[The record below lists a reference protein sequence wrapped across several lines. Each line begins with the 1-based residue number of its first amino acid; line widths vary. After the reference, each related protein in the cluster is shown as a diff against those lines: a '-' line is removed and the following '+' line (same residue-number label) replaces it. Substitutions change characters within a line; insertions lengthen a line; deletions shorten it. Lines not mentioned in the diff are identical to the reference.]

1 MLIIKIVKY
10 IIRNIVL
17 IIRTLFCKLSNFIIF
32 DNIIRSINTVSVI
45 NNFFVFMYLILIS
58 DLYAIIM
65 VIKIYINDCLYG
77 KSFGNQY
84 LTLFCRNCNYYI
96 PGVSID
102 IEKTRNTL
110 ITTERGNAD
119 MFYFLLIC
127 SIFILACSL
136 FSITRTIRN
145 INKQIKEKRKIRV
158 SLSNRD
164 IEELAYAINQKDTLH
179 KKLQV
184 QIKQEEDQLKQS
196 ISNISHDLRTP
207 LTSIQGYLT
216 LLQECE
222 DKQEQ
227 DQYIEIIKAKTDYLT
242 DLVQEFYD
250 LSVVENEQFD
260 VECEKV
266 DINRIVTDCLIE
278 KYYEFG
284 EIQPIIQTE
293 KSPVWIYGNNLVCK
307 RIIENLITNA
317 IRYSDN
323 YIEVSINQ
331 EGVFMIKNSTQSL
344 DEMDINLLFSK
355 FYTVDKSR
363 TKGGSG
369 LGLYIVKELLKKID
383 GKIGNIEY
391 NKPILSITLFFRLFK

>member
-1 MLIIKIVKY
+1 
-10 IIRNIVL
+10 
-17 IIRTLFCKLSNFIIF
+17 
-32 DNIIRSINTVSVI
+32 
-45 NNFFVFMYLILIS
+45 
-58 DLYAIIM
+58 
-65 VIKIYINDCLYG
+65 
-77 KSFGNQY
+77 
-84 LTLFCRNCNYYI
+84 
-96 PGVSID
+96 
-102 IEKTRNTL
+102 
-110 ITTERGNAD
+110 

-136 FSITRTIRN
+136 FSVLQTIRN

-164 IEELAYAINQKDTLH
+164 IEELAYAINQKDALH

-184 QIKQEEDQLKQS
+184 QIKQEEEQLKQS

-227 DQYIEIIKAKTDYLT
+227 DQYIKIIKAKTDYLT
-242 DLVQEFYD
+242 NLVQEFYD

-317 IRYSDN
+317 IRYADN
-323 YIEVSINQ
+323 YIEVSITH
-331 EGVFMIKNSTQSL
+331 EGVFKIKNSTQSL
-344 DEMDINLLFSK
+344 DDIDMKLLFSK
-355 FYTVDKSR
+355 FYTADKSR

-369 LGLYIVKELLKKID
+369 LGLYIVKELLEKIN
-383 GKIGNIEY
+383 GKIENISY
-391 NKPILSITLFFRLFK
+391 KDNFLYITIRFSLY

>member
-1 MLIIKIVKY
+1 MCKIVIIEDDIDICNMIKKFLENNKYSVQYALNGIEGINLCKSFVPDLIILDIMLPGLNGDDVLQKLRKFTNAPVIVVSAKTMVQTKI
-10 IIRNIVL
+10 
-17 IIRTLFCKLSNFIIF
+17 
-32 DNIIRSINTVSVI
+32 
-45 NNFFVFMYLILIS
+45 
-58 DLYAIIM
+58 
-65 VIKIYINDCLYG
+65 
-77 KSFGNQY
+77 
-84 LTLFCRNCNYYI
+84 
-96 PGVSID
+96 
-102 IEKTRNTL
+102 E
-110 ITTERGNAD
+110 
-119 MFYFLLIC
+119 
-127 SIFILACSL
+127 
-136 FSITRTIRN
+136 
-145 INKQIKEKRKIRV
+145 
-158 SLSNRD
+158 
-164 IEELAYAINQKDTLH
+164 
-179 KKLQV
+179 
-184 QIKQEEDQLKQS
+184 
-196 ISNISHDLRTP
+196 
-207 LTSIQGYLT
+207 
-216 LLQECE
+216 
-222 DKQEQ
+222 
-227 DQYIEIIKAKTDYLT
+227 YIEIIKAKTDYLT

-293 KSPVWIYGNNLVCK
+293 KSPVWIYGNNLICK